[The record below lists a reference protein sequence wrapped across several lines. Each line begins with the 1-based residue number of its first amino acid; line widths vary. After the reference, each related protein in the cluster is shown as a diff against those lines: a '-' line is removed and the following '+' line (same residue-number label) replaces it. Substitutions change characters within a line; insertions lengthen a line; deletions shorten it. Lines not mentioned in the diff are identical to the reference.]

1 VKEMNIYID
10 ADGCPVVK
18 ETINVA
24 KQFEIPVI
32 IICEDEGLEL
42 AKQIESELN
51 TPIQIQSLGPVIGC
65 HVGPGSIGIAYF
77 VK

>member
-1 VKEMNIYID
+1 MINKLKED
-10 ADGCPVVK
+10 LDGHELGGLFVHH
-18 ETINVA
+18 IS
-24 KQFEIPVI
+24 
-32 IICEDEGLEL
+32 CEDEGLEL

-51 TPIQIQSLGPVIGC
+51 TPIQIQSIGPVIGC